1 MNHQML
7 ASVNWGFTTVVVFS
21 DFKIIMFLVVVMRTQ
36 PASVLLLIHDIN
48 TCLCCAKNIN
58 KNTRE
63 LR

>member
-36 PASVLLLIHDIN
+36 PASVLLLIHD
-48 TCLCCAKNIN
+48 TCLCSAKNIH